1 MLLVFGRYIIL
12 ATRMAGRI
20 RRIDVLDPTLETRTS
35 YKERLDTI
43 FLANDIK
50 DEKKNSGAIEHRGS
64 KNVRTV
70 KRLESP

>member
-43 FLANDIK
+43 FLANE